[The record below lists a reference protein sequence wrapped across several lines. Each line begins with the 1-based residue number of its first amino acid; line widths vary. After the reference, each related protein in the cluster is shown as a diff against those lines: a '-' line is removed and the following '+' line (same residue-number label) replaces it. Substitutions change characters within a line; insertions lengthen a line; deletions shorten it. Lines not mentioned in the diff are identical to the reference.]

1 MGFLRFTKKLLTSIP
16 PRKSKKKIIFK
27 EERKL

>member
-16 PRKSKKKIIFK
+16 LRKSNKKIIFK